1 VAPKGHF
8 GDAGPVASRP
18 IGILSLALL
27 LLGGCSKDAPILRAD
42 IPLEPGDRS
51 VLISLLRPNSIEA
64 RAYAVE
70 DQQLDA
76 PWMLGFEA
84 EEELRL
90 QVLGYSQSL
99 AQLQL
104 PAGPLNF
111 AETGAP
117 SRPLPAPTRVV
128 ERRLAEA
135 TLGEWT
141 EVGAADAEVLT
152 RRLPLRCT
160 NFTVSEAILPNEVRA
175 MFLVATRDHLL
186 MGNADGEIYLAK
198 SDGTFTRLATLGRFY
213 DAFAQDDGTVY
224 LGGESGQIWR
234 ATLSRTEPWVL
245 TATLAVTL
253 PDGGPVLFL
262 AGDPAGAPGELYAA
276 TDQGLYSEV
285 GGTWTRR
292 YSQGRPRGLAW
303 LGAGTPRGVYG
314 YEFYLGGLRDG
325 ALVEDQV
332 HFNTAAGGMT
342 AVAHVPGLG
351 GIGGVEYGTLY
362 RRLRQGEW
370 DPVGDLEPSIFQIR
384 SIAPYGFGFVYARPD
399 GVLEVLEEQGC
410 EAYPTVRVVGDPDP
424 AELGA
429 KVEEG
434 IDNGGRTELTVVGL
448 NLAALGFRGGGTS
461 PRLFWFLVE

>member
-253 PDGGPVLFL
+253 PDGGRCCSWPVIRPAPLESSTPPPIKASTQRSVGLGPGATAKVVL
-262 AGDPAGAPGELYAA
+262 AAWPGWAPGPPAA
-276 TDQGLYSEV
+276 CMATSS
-285 GGTWTRR
+285 TW
-292 YSQGRPRGLAW
+292 
-303 LGAGTPRGVYG
+303 
-314 YEFYLGGLRDG
+314 
-325 ALVEDQV
+325 
-332 HFNTAAGGMT
+332 
-342 AVAHVPGLG
+342 VACETGPWS
-351 GIGGVEYGTLY
+351 
-362 RRLRQGEW
+362 R
-370 DPVGDLEPSIFQIR
+370 IR
-384 SIAPYGFGFVYARPD
+384 S
-399 GVLEVLEEQGC
+399 
-410 EAYPTVRVVGDPDP
+410 
-424 AELGA
+424 
-429 KVEEG
+429 
-434 IDNGGRTELTVVGL
+434 
-448 NLAALGFRGGGTS
+448 TS
-461 PRLFWFLVE
+461 TPPPVA